1 MSKYKE
7 LSDKDIIIILE
18 KHKFGDSFSLPDIL
32 VQDLMTDDSIVP
44 SFKNVKHFTNNDLY
58 AMIKKKR
65 KKKRKKMKNITK
77 KKRKKGPFSRK
88 SVK

>member
-1 MSKYKE
+1 MSNYKE

-44 SFKNVKHFTNNDLY
+44 SFKNVKHFTNKDLY

-65 KKKRKKMKNITK
+65 IKKRKKKTKRIK
-77 KKRKKGPFSRK
+77 KKGQRSRK
-88 SVK
+88 INK